1 VPEDDRAVRAKLEAL
16 EAEVKAEQDAAR
28 VRKEAALASVREQR
42 AKQLA
47 ERQAL
52 RDRQA
57 ELVTGKARGKR
68 ASEPPPESSSAD
80 ADDDDEP
87 LLARGRAALRDG
99 NALELARKAGDMRGE
114 LARPRKAGEKSWK
127 LSGGLSL
134 FLGPLG
140 WLYAG
145 SLRET
150 IPIATGWLVVAAIFS
165 KLLSLFSFLFLPVL
179 AVVMPLSGIAGILYA
194 TSYNKHGKRQRL
206 FTKEP
211 VKKPKAVAGKKKPQL
226 PSKT

>member
-1 VPEDDRAVRAKLEAL
+1 MARA
-16 EAEVKAEQDAAR
+16 
-28 VRKEAALASVREQR
+28 RKEAALAKVREQR
-42 AKQLA
+42 AKEQA

-68 ASEPPPESSSAD
+68 ASEPPPTSSD
-80 ADDDDEP
+80 DDDDEP
-87 LLARGRAALRDG
+87 ILARGRAALRND
-99 NALELARKAGDMRGE
+99 NALELARKAGDVRGE

-127 LSGGLSL
+127 LSGALSL

-165 KLLSLFSFLFLPVL
+165 KLLSIFSFLFLPVL

-194 TSYNKHGKRQRL
+194 TSYNKTGKRQRL
-206 FTKEP
+206 FTKAP
-211 VKKPKAVAGKKKPQL
+211 VKKPKAVDGKKPKQL
-226 PSKT
+226 PGK

>member
-1 VPEDDRAVRAKLEAL
+1 MPEDDRAVRAKLDAL

-28 VRKEAALASVREQR
+28 ARKEAALAKVREQR
-42 AKQLA
+42 AKDLA

-57 ELVTGKARGKR
+57 ELVTGKARSKS
-68 ASEPPPESSSAD
+68 ASEPPPSASAASAD
-80 ADDDDEP
+80 DDDDEP
-87 LLARGRAALRDG
+87 ILARGRAALRDG
-99 NALELARKAGDMRGE
+99 NALELARKASDARSE

-150 IPIATGWLVVAAIFS
+150 IPIATGWLVVAALFS
-165 KLLSLFSFLFLPVL
+165 KLLSIFSFLFLPVL

-194 TSYNKHGKRQRL
+194 TSYNKTGKRQRL
-206 FTKEP
+206 FTKAP
-211 VKKPKAVAGKKKPQL
+211 VKKPKAVDGKKPKQL
-226 PSKT
+226 PGK

>member
-1 VPEDDRAVRAKLEAL
+1 VPEDDRAVRAKLDAL
-16 EAEVKAEQDAAR
+16 DAEVRAEQDAAR
-28 VRKEAALASVREQR
+28 ARKDAALAKVREQR
-42 AKQLA
+42 AKDLA

-57 ELVTGKARGKR
+57 ELVTGKARSKS
-68 ASEPPPESSSAD
+68 ASEPPPRSASD
-80 ADDDDEP
+80 DDDDEP
-87 LLARGRAALRDG
+87 IFARGRAALRDG

-114 LARPRKAGEKSWK
+114 LARPRKAGDKSWK
-127 LSGGLSL
+127 VSGGLSL

-165 KLLSLFSFLFLPVL
+165 KLLSIFSFLFLPVL

-194 TSYNKHGKRQRL
+194 TGYNKHGKRQRL

-211 VKKPKAVAGKKKPQL
+211 AKKVKAVEGKKKPLL
-226 PSKT
+226 PGR

>member
-1 VPEDDRAVRAKLEAL
+1 MPEDDRAVRAKLDAL

-28 VRKEAALASVREQR
+28 ARKDAAIAKVREQR
-42 AKQLA
+42 AKDMA

-57 ELVTGKARGKR
+57 ELVTGKSRGKP
-68 ASEPPPESSSAD
+68 ATDPPPTSSSTD
-80 ADDDDEP
+80 DDDDEP
-87 LLARGRAALRDG
+87 LFSRGRAALRDG
-99 NALELARKAGDMRGE
+99 NALELAKKAGEVRGE

-165 KLLSLFSFLFLPVL
+165 KLLSIFSFLFLPVL

-194 TSYNKHGKRQRL
+194 TGYNKHGKRQRL

-211 VKKPKAVAGKKKPQL
+211 VKKPKAVDAKKQKQL
-226 PSKT
+226 PGR